1 MEQPTINYDIIGLFD
16 KVRKQA
22 DAYANIYEMLTRKS
36 YELDRQ
42 RHDTHIATLDFKQRS
57 ETSLKQF
64 QDDSR
69 KIQDKFQ
76 HEISHV
82 EELYNELYK
91 ISEISK
97 DVEQLQFLLNSR
109 AQQVDEM
116 IKTISSIVKRETE
129 KEFLSIEKKIAT
141 KIQYV
146 DNLVATFDSRL
157 YSIQEFQKREVTVL
171 GDEIDRF
178 KSKIAETKYIVDETS
193 KIVHNTVENAELQF
207 NEKMNKFYI
216 EVEDRVNKV
225 IFDLTTEKQNL
236 SARAGASGS
245 DITYLNNR
253 VKELSNKVNFS
264 AVVASVIGVIA
275 LIISLL
281 AIIKK

>member
-42 RHDTHIATLDFKQRS
+42 RHDTHIATMDFKQRS

-91 ISEISK
+91 INEISK

-275 LIISLL
+275 LIVSLL

>member
-42 RHDTHIATLDFKQRS
+42 RHDTHIATMDFKQRS

>member
-42 RHDTHIATLDFKQRS
+42 RHDTHIATMDFKQRS

-69 KIQDKFQ
+69 NIQDKFQ

-91 ISEISK
+91 INEISK

>member
-42 RHDTHIATLDFKQRS
+42 RHDTHIATMDFKQRS

-91 ISEISK
+91 INEISK

-109 AQQVDEM
+109 AEQVDEM

-236 SARAGASGS
+236 TARAGASGS

-275 LIISLL
+275 LIVSLL

>member
-42 RHDTHIATLDFKQRS
+42 RHDTHIVTMDFKQRS

-91 ISEISK
+91 INEISK

-275 LIISLL
+275 LIVSLL

>member
-275 LIISLL
+275 LIVSLL